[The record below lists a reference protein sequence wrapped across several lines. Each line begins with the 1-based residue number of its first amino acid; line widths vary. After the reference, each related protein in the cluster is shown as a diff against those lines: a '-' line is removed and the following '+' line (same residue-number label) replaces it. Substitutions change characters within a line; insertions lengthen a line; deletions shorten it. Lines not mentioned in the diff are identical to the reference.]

1 MINTSKNGGHGKG
14 KYFVAEADE
23 SDGSFINYNGHY
35 GIITNVEQ
43 EHMNYWKTEEHLHEG
58 FKSFTSCIH
67 NSFFWC
73 VARWISSQNQLTI
86 MEVCD

>member
-1 MINTSKNGGHGKG
+1 MEVMAKASS
-14 KYFVAEADE
+14 YFVAEADE

-58 FKSFTSCIH
+58 FKSFTSCM
-67 NSFFWC
+67 S
-73 VARWISSQNQLTI
+73 
-86 MEVCD
+86 